1 MHKSAPANNLIDS
14 ANYCPCESDT
24 RNNTSAGSAQRYT
37 LDSSRP
43 RRVITSLS
51 LTSWYIIYTLRA
63 TAFSFY
69 LCVSVCVDALADGV
83 EAERHLFSALLASL
97 GRGWRAASR
106 AFNF

>member
-24 RNNTSAGSAQRYT
+24 RNNTSAGSAQRSGFQPAT
-37 LDSSRP
+37 P
-43 RRVITSLS
+43 RYHISLA
-51 LTSWYIIYTLRA
+51 LRGIYTPSH
-63 TAFSFY
+63 SFFV
-69 LCVSVCVDALADGV
+69 LFVCECVCVDALADGV